1 MTTPA
6 ARILSN
12 VSVMAPTAFIVKVE
26 EYKLDIVTR
35 DVCEVRGWMIGKI
48 RLSSK
53 TWEVYIMPMK
63 IEQESD

>member
-12 VSVMAPTAFIVKVE
+12 VSVIAPTAFIVKVE

-35 DVCEVRGWMIGKI
+35 DVYCVNGEGRLDDREDKAEFEKRGKI
-48 RLSSK
+48 NYAN
-53 TWEVYIMPMK
+53 EC
-63 IEQESD
+63 